1 MYRFI
6 KRAFDIAVALLALI
20 VSSPIWL
27 IAIIGIEISDLGPI
41 FYVAHRVGKDN
52 REFRMMKF
60 RSMRVAKN
68 ARENGFKAETKR
80 IFPFGEFMRA
90 SKIDELPQLLNIL
103 CGTMTIVG
111 PRPASVD
118 QVQLVRTGNNA
129 IVSTMTSGLTGPSA
143 LYDYIYGD
151 TIKDEVEYR
160 EKVLPTRLALDV
172 WYVGH
177 CRTTLDL
184 RMIWW
189 TVICILAEVFHKK
202 TPKILSILTAWGEEQ
217 ESLHTRE
224 YSLLK

>member
-6 KRAFDIAVALLALI
+6 KRTFDIVASFLALV

-27 IAIIGIEISDLGPI
+27 ITVIGIELSDPGPI

-68 ARENGFKAETKR
+68 ANENGFKADTKR
-80 IFPFGEFMRA
+80 IFPFGKFIRA

-129 IVSTMTSGLTGPSA
+129 IVSTMTPGLTGPSA

-151 TIKDEVEYR
+151 TIKDEAEYR

-172 WYVGH
+172 WYVGNYGAV
-177 CRTTLDL
+177 LDL

-189 TVICILAEVFHKK
+189 TVICVLAEAFHKK
-202 TPKILSILTAWGEEQ
+202 TPKILSLLTAWGEEQ
-217 ESLHTRE
+217 KPHQTKE
-224 YSLLK
+224 YALLK